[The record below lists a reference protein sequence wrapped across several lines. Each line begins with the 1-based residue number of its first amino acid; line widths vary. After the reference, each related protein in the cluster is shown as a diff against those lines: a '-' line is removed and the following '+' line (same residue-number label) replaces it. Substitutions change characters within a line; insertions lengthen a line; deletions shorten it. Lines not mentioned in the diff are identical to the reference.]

1 MQPRRSAQQT
11 SGTHRPFGEG
21 APEPVRIR
29 LLGGFSVLV
38 GSRTIEGSVWHLRKA
53 ASLVKMLALSSGHR
67 MYREQVMDVLWPEL
81 GTRAAAN
88 NLRHVLHVARRV
100 FDPDPSAAT
109 RYLTLQDAQVALCPG
124 GQLLVDVEAFEE
136 TAAAAR
142 RSKDPAA
149 YRTAIELYSGELLPE
164 DRYEEWAETRREEL
178 RQLHLALL
186 TELAGLHKERGEH
199 GLAVEA
205 LRRVVAEEPTLEE
218 AHAGLMRLYALSER
232 RGEAMAQYGWLCEVL
247 STRLGAEPSAATR
260 RLRDEIAA
268 GGLPPNHFAAIRPE
282 EPPEASKHNL
292 PAPSSTF
299 IGREREMVEVKRTLA
314 MTRLLTLTG
323 SGGSGKTRLALE
335 VARDLVGLYPDGVW
349 LVELASISEP
359 ALLVQVVANALR
371 VRELPGRPVTET
383 LVDDLKTKQMLL
395 LLDNC
400 EHLIDASAHLADTLL
415 SSCPHLK
422 ILATS
427 REPLGMGG
435 EAIWRVPSLAAPHTD
450 RLPTTGELTRYAAV
464 RLFLDR
470 ARLRL
475 PDFELTQENTGV
487 VARMCGRLEGIPLAI
502 ELATAR
508 MGTLAVEQV
517 AGRLEDSLGL
527 LTGGSR
533 TAEPRQRTL
542 RATLDWS
549 HGLLSEGERKLFRN
563 LSAFAGG
570 FTLEAAEAVG
580 PGGGGEADILDLLS
594 KLVDKSLVIAEA
606 SNDRRVRYRM
616 LEPVKQYARERLKE
630 SEESDAALRRHAAFF
645 LALAEEAEPK
655 LKGTHQE
662 EWLERLEAEHDNFR
676 AALSWAVEQGE
687 AELGLRLGAALVEF
701 WHLHTHHNEARR
713 WLEDAL
719 AKGGGSPSARM
730 KALERACFL
739 VWEQGDYERAVALGE
754 EGLVL
759 ARRLE
764 DSTSAAAI
772 LVNLGSVAMSRMEVD
787 RASALLEEAVAMCRA
802 SGDDWGLS
810 HALFTLGMVAIVRR
824 DHARAMTLHE
834 ESLALARKSEDEAAI
849 VLAMGQGALTAL
861 VGGDLNQADKLSKG
875 TMELSRRLGIGHYTA
890 SCLSIFGA
898 SAALR
903 GHWVRAVRLWAAE
916 EPLRG
921 AMGIPRMPAELSFFG
936 PYVEAARAQL
946 DDAAW
951 EMAWSEGRAMDVE
964 AAVEYALSEQ
974 EPAPAKAPAPEE
986 QRGGEPPGG
995 LTSREREVATLVARG
1010 LTNRQVATELSIS
1023 EHTVA
1028 NHVGKILRKLGLS
1041 SRSQLTAWVLEQRIL
1056 PQGRASGP
1064 LGGSVQPR
1072 AVCLLG
1078 PKKIVNSNYTFVLP
1092 S

>member
-1 MQPRRSAQQT
+1 VRRARKAPDLRAEAAGLPKAKMQPRRAPQQT
-11 SGTHRPFGEG
+11 SGTHRPLKGP
-21 APEPVRIR
+21 PEPVRVR
-29 LLGGFSVLV
+29 MLGGFSVSV
-38 GSRTIEGSVWHLRKA
+38 GFRTIVGSVWRLKKA
-53 ASLVKMLALSSGHR
+53 ASLVKLLALSSGHR
-67 MYREQVMDVLWPEL
+67 MHREQVMDMLWPDL
-81 GTRAAAN
+81 GAKAAAN
-88 NLRHVLHVARRV
+88 NLRHALHVARRV
-100 FDPDPSAAT
+100 FDPDPSAASS
-109 RYLTLQDAQVALCPG
+109 YLNLQGDQLALCPG
-124 GQLLVDVEAFEE
+124 EQLWVDLEAFEE

-142 RSKDPAA
+142 RSKDPTA
-149 YRTAIELYSGELLPE
+149 YRVAIELYSGELLPE

-178 RQLHLALL
+178 RRLSLTLL
-186 TELAGLHKERGEH
+186 TELASLYEVRGEH
-199 GLAVEA
+199 EPAVEA
-205 LRRVVAEEPTLEE
+205 LRSVVAEEPTLEE
-218 AHAGLMRLYALSER
+218 AHAGLMRLYALSGR
-232 RGEAMAQYGWLCEVL
+232 PGEAMAQYGRLCEVL
-247 STRLGAEPSAATR
+247 STRLDAEPSAATR
-260 RLRDEIAA
+260 RLRDEIAG

-335 VARDLVGLYPDGVW
+335 VGRDLVGVYPDGVW
-349 LVELASISEP
+349 LVELAPVSEGT
-359 ALLVQVVANALR
+359 LVPQVVANALR
-371 VRELPGRPVTET
+371 VRELPGRPVTDT
-383 LVDDLKTKQMLL
+383 LMGDLKTKQMLL

-415 SSCPHLK
+415 GSCPHLK

-427 REPLGMGG
+427 REPLGVAG

-450 RLPTTGELTRYAAV
+450 RLPAAGELTRYDAV

-475 PDFELTQENTGV
+475 PDFELTQENAGV

-533 TAEPRQRTL
+533 TSEPRQRTL

-549 HGLLSEGERKLFRN
+549 HGLLSEWERKLFRN

-580 PGGGGEADILDLLS
+580 PDGVGVADILDLLS

-606 SNDRRVRYRM
+606 SNDRWVRYRM
-616 LEPVKQYARERLKE
+616 LEPVKQYARERLQE
-630 SEESDAALRRHAAFF
+630 SEESDATPRRHAAFF
-645 LALAEEAEPK
+645 LALAEEAEPE

-662 EWLERLEAEHDNFR
+662 EWLGRLEAEHDNFR
-676 AALSWAVEQGE
+676 AALSWAMELGE

-739 VWEQGDYERAVALGE
+739 AWELGDYERAMAFGE

-764 DSTSAAAI
+764 DSTSVAAI
-772 LVNLGSVAMSRMEVD
+772 LVNLGSVAMSRTEVE
-787 RASALLEEAVAMCRA
+787 RASALLEEAVAMCKA
-802 SGDDWGLS
+802 SGDDWGLAQ
-810 HALFTLGMVAIVRR
+810 ALYTLGIVAVVRR

-834 ESLALARKSEDEAAI
+834 ESLALARKSGDEVGI
-849 VLAMGQGALTAL
+849 VRALGQGALTAL
-861 VGGDLNQADKLSKG
+861 VGGELRQADKLSKA
-875 TMELSRRLGIGHYTA
+875 TMELSRRLGIGHYAA
-890 SCLSIFGA
+890 SCLSMFGA

-903 GHWVRAVRLWAAE
+903 GHSVRAVRLWAAE
-916 EPLRG
+916 ESLRA

-936 PYVEAARAQL
+936 PYVEATRTQL

-951 EMAWSEGRAMDVE
+951 ETACSEGRAMDVE
-964 AAVEYALSEQ
+964 AAVEYALSE
-974 EPAPAKAPAPEE
+974 EESAPAKAPAPEE

-995 LTSREREVATLVARG
+995 LTRRQREVAALVARG
-1010 LTNRQVATELSIS
+1010 LTNRQIAAELSIS

-1028 NHVGKILRKLGLS
+1028 THVGKIMRKLGLS
-1041 SRSQLTAWVLEQRIL
+1041 SRSQLAAWVTEQGL
-1056 PQGRASGP
+1056 PTSDSG
-1064 LGGSVQPR
+1064 
-1072 AVCLLG
+1072 
-1078 PKKIVNSNYTFVLP
+1078 
-1092 S
+1092 

>member
-1 MQPRRSAQQT
+1 
-11 SGTHRPFGEG
+11 
-21 APEPVRIR
+21 VRIR
-29 LLGGFSVLV
+29 LLGGFSVSV
-38 GSRTIEGSVWHLRKA
+38 GSRTIEGSAWRLRKA
-53 ASLVKMLALSSGHR
+53 ASLVKLLALSSGHR
-67 MYREQVMDVLWPEL
+67 MHREQVMDILWPEL

-88 NLRHVLHVARRV
+88 NLRQVLHVARRV
-100 FDPDPSAAT
+100 FDPDPSAAS
-109 RYLTLQDAQVALCPG
+109 RYLSLKGEQLALCPG
-124 GQLLVDVEAFEE
+124 EQLWVDVEAFEG

-149 YRTAIELYSGELLPE
+149 FRTAIELYSGELLPE
-164 DRYEEWAETRREEL
+164 DRYEEWAQTRREEL
-178 RQLHLALL
+178 RRLCLTLL
-186 TELAGLHKERGEH
+186 IELASLYEVRGEH
-199 GLAVEA
+199 EPAVEE
-205 LRRVVAEEPTLEE
+205 LRRVIAEEPTLEE
-218 AHAGLMRLYALSER
+218 AHAGLMRLYALSGR
-232 RGEAMAQYGWLCEVL
+232 RGEAMAQYGGLSEVL

-260 RLRDEIAA
+260 RLGDEIAT
-268 GGLPPNHFAAIRPE
+268 GGLRSSHFAAIRPE

-299 IGREREMVEVKRTLA
+299 IGREREMVEVKRSLA

-383 LVDDLKTKQMLL
+383 LVGALETKQMLL

-400 EHLIDASAHLADTLL
+400 EHLIDATAHLANTLL

-427 REPLGMGG
+427 REPLGVAG
-435 EAIWRVPSLAAPHTD
+435 EGVWRVPSLAVPHTD
-450 RLPTTGELTRYAAV
+450 RLPTTGELTRYDAV

-470 ARLRL
+470 TRLRL
-475 PDFELTQENTGV
+475 PDFELTQENAGV

-549 HGLLSEGERKLFRN
+549 HGLLSEPERKLFKN

-580 PGGGGEADILDLLS
+580 PGGLAEADILDLLS
-594 KLVDKSLVIAEA
+594 KLVDKSLVIAEE
-606 SNDRRVRYRM
+606 SNGRWVRYRM
-616 LEPVKQYARERLKE
+616 LEPVKQYARERLEE
-630 SEESDAALRRHAAFF
+630 SEVSDATLRRHAAFF
-645 LALAEEAEPK
+645 LALAEEAEPE

-662 EWLERLEAEHDNFR
+662 KWLGRLEAEHDNFR
-676 AALSWAVEQGE
+676 AALSWAMEQGE
-687 AELGLRLGAALVEF
+687 AELRLGLGAALVEF

-719 AKGGGSPSARM
+719 AKGDGSPSARM
-730 KALERACFL
+730 KAFERACFL
-739 VWEQGDYERAVALGE
+739 AWEQGDYERAVALGE

-772 LVNLGSVAMSRMEVD
+772 LFNLGSVAMSRMEVE

-810 HALFTLGMVAIVRR
+810 QALFTLGIVAVFRR
-824 DHARAMTLHE
+824 DHARATTLHE
-834 ESLALARKSEDEAAI
+834 ESLALARKMGDEVGMVRA
-849 VLAMGQGALTAL
+849 LGQGALTAL
-861 VGGDLNQADKLSKG
+861 VGGDLRRVDELNRA
-875 TMELSRRLGIGHYTA
+875 TMELSRRLGIGHYSV
-890 SCLSIFGA
+890 SCLILFGA

-903 GHWVRAVRLWAAE
+903 GHPVRAIRLWAAE
-916 EPLRG
+916 ESLRA
-921 AMGIPRMPAELSFFG
+921 AMGIPHMPAELSFYERYFK
-936 PYVEAARAQL
+936 VARDQL

-951 EMAWSEGRAMDVE
+951 ETAWSEGRAMDVE
-964 AAVEYALSEQ
+964 AAVEYALSEE
-974 EPAPAKAPAPEE
+974 EPAPAETSAPEE
-986 QRGGEPPGG
+986 QPGDEPPGG
-995 LTSREREVATLVARG
+995 LTSRQREVAALVAQG
-1010 LTNRQVATELSIS
+1010 LTNRQIAAELSIS

-1028 NHVGKILRKLGLS
+1028 THVGKIMRKLGLS
-1041 SRSQLTAWVLEQRIL
+1041 SRSQLAAWITE
-1056 PQGRASGP
+1056 QGR
-1064 LGGSVQPR
+1064 
-1072 AVCLLG
+1072 
-1078 PKKIVNSNYTFVLP
+1078 P
-1092 S
+1092 SPDSR